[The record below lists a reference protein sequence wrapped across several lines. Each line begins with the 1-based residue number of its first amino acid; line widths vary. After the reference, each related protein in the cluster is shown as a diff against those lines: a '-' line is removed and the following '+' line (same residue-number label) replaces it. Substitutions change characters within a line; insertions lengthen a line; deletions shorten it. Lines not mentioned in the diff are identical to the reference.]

1 MQDSEGARILE
12 EKHMISTLLYLY
24 EHGPSRKMDI
34 YENVSKNPRMP
45 DKLEKLEEYGLVNI
59 IPDTEGRATVV
70 ISLSDKGEKTAEMLV
85 QLHEIIN
92 S

>member
-1 MQDSEGARILE
+1 
-12 EKHMISTLLYLY
+12 MISTLLYLY

>member
-1 MQDSEGARILE
+1 
-12 EKHMISTLLYLY
+12 MISTLLYLY

-59 IPDTEGRATVV
+59 IPDTEGRATVI
-70 ISLSDKGEKTAEMLV
+70 ISLSDKGEKTAEILV
-85 QLHEIIN
+85 QLHEMIN

>member
-45 DKLEKLEEYGLVNI
+45 DKIEKLEEYGLVKI
-59 IPDTEGRATVV
+59 APDTEGKATVV
-70 ISLSDKGEKTAEMLV
+70 ISLSDKGEKTAKMLV
-85 QLHEIIN
+85 DLDRIIN

>member
-1 MQDSEGARILE
+1 
-12 EKHMISTLLYLY
+12 MISTLLYLY

-45 DKLEKLEEYGLVNI
+45 DKIEKLEEYGLVKI
-59 IPDTEGRATVV
+59 APDTEGKATVV
-70 ISLSDKGEKTAEMLV
+70 ISLSDKGERTAKMLV
-85 QLHEIIN
+85 DLDRIIN

>member
-70 ISLSDKGEKTAEMLV
+70 ISLSDKGEKTAEILV
-85 QLHEIIN
+85 QLHEMIN